1 MRVQDIA
8 ATISGELSAEHSR
21 QSQTGD
27 HFSPGILST
36 TRQKMS
42 GMADLFDQLSP
53 VVNQISVAESKEEEQ
68 RLEGEAERI
77 TGDALATARSL
88 VGDMEEMSRIVD
100 IEVEFLRIKLNPLIL
115 DLENNVIRTGSASV
129 ATASREYLEAVKEY
143 NYGFSSNVD
152 RFKREREA
160 HDRLQIAVGEA
171 LEAGPFTDYEL

>member
-1 MRVQDIA
+1 
-8 ATISGELSAEHSR
+8 
-21 QSQTGD
+21 
-27 HFSPGILST
+27 
-36 TRQKMS
+36 
-42 GMADLFDQLSP
+42 
-53 VVNQISVAESKEEEQ
+53 
-68 RLEGEAERI
+68 
-77 TGDALATARSL
+77 
-88 VGDMEEMSRIVD
+88 MEEMSRIVD